1 MFHRAYNPHHHAI
14 NLNRVTN
21 TSLER
26 PFSGIKDSRFNLKRI
41 KRVEITLQNGE
52 NTQNN
57 SKTEEKKT
65 NLQNREKNN
74 LQNGEKTNLKKK
86 PTSKT
91 EKKPTSK
98 KTTSKTENRKPRF
111 CRRPTLV

>member
-26 PFSGIKDSRFNLKRI
+26 PFSGIKDRRFNLKRI

-65 NLQNREKNN
+65 NLQNGEKNN
-74 LQNGEKTNLKKK
+74 LQTN

-91 EKKPTSK
+91 EKKPT
-98 KTTSKTENRKPRF
+98 
-111 CRRPTLV
+111 

>member
-26 PFSGIKDSRFNLKRI
+26 PFSGIEDRRFNLKRI

-57 SKTEEKKT
+57 SKTEGKKT
-65 NLQNREKNN
+65 NLQNGEKNN
-74 LQNGEKTNLKKK
+74 LQTN

-91 EKKPTSK
+91 EKKPT
-98 KTTSKTENRKPRF
+98 
-111 CRRPTLV
+111 

>member
-26 PFSGIKDSRFNLKRI
+26 PFSRTKDRRFNLKRI

-65 NLQNREKNN
+65 NLQNGEKNN
-74 LQNGEKTNLKKK
+74 LQKN

-91 EKKPTSK
+91 EKKPT
-98 KTTSKTENRKPRF
+98 
-111 CRRPTLV
+111 

>member
-26 PFSGIKDSRFNLKRI
+26 PFSGIKDRRFNLKRI
-41 KRVEITLQNGE
+41 KRVEISLQNGE

-65 NLQNREKNN
+65 NLQNGEKNN
-74 LQNGEKTNLKKK
+74 LQTK

-91 EKKPTSK
+91 EKKPT
-98 KTTSKTENRKPRF
+98 
-111 CRRPTLV
+111 

>member
-26 PFSGIKDSRFNLKRI
+26 PFSGIKDRKFNLKRI

-57 SKTEEKKT
+57 SKTEGKKT
-65 NLQNREKNN
+65 N
-74 LQNGEKTNLKKK
+74 LQNGEKTNLQKNNLQNG
-86 PTSKT
+86 
-91 EKKPTSK
+91 EQ
-98 KTTSKTENRKPRF
+98 KTTLLS
-111 CRRPTLV
+111 

>member
-26 PFSGIKDSRFNLKRI
+26 PFSGIKDRRFNLKRI

-57 SKTEEKKT
+57 SKTEGKKT
-65 NLQNREKNN
+65 NLQNGEKNN
-74 LQNGEKTNLKKK
+74 LQKN

-91 EKKPTSK
+91 EKKPT
-98 KTTSKTENRKPRF
+98 
-111 CRRPTLV
+111 

>member
-65 NLQNREKNN
+65 NLQNGEKNN
-74 LQNGEKTNLKKK
+74 LQKN

-91 EKKPTSK
+91 EKKPT
-98 KTTSKTENRKPRF
+98 
-111 CRRPTLV
+111 

>member
-26 PFSGIKDSRFNLKRI
+26 PFSGIKDRRFNLKRI

-57 SKTEEKKT
+57 SKTEGKKT
-65 NLQNREKNN
+65 NLQNGEKNN
-74 LQNGEKTNLKKK
+74 LQTN

-91 EKKPTSK
+91 EKKPT
-98 KTTSKTENRKPRF
+98 
-111 CRRPTLV
+111 